1 MKKYLTLM
9 LVFTLMLC
17 VGLGC
22 GESDSPADKLDKA
35 GKDAGAAADAA
46 DDVKDAGAATDAGD
60 DAKDAVGDAMK

>member
-1 MKKYLTLM
+1 MKKFLTLI

-35 GKDAGAAADAA
+35 GKDAGTAADDAKGDAEDAA
-46 DDVKDAGAATDAGD
+46 DDAE
-60 DAKDAVGDAMK
+60 DAVGDALK

>member
-1 MKKYLTLM
+1 MKKFLTLM

-35 GKDAGAAADAA
+35 GKDAGAAAD
-46 DDVKDAGAATDAGD
+46 